1 MKLPEIES
9 DLFFYEHKSKKA
21 NTITT
26 ILIFVAAI
34 ALFVVSSC
42 APANQA
48 PRSAPTMSDS
58 ADLPVDEAVYLIKG
72 KIAADLESFTRQV
85 EPMQAYARPNYA
97 TLTGPVIDGKT
108 LLTIEIEYIG
118 SDKDEAIRW
127 VSRGQT
133 LAIKCVDSKC
143 QVLRP
148 GMIVEFMCRRQYEAL
163 ARSEDEAWDVERLA
177 TWEVDY
183 CRLKTGVIEFSE
195 VEQ

>member
-85 EPMQAYARPNYA
+85 EPMQAY
-97 TLTGPVIDGKT
+97 
-108 LLTIEIEYIG
+108 EIGRAACRE
-118 SDKDEAIRW
+118 
-127 VSRGQT
+127 RG
-133 LAIKCVDSKC
+133 
-143 QVLRP
+143 
-148 GMIVEFMCRRQYEAL
+148 
-163 ARSEDEAWDVERLA
+163 
-177 TWEVDY
+177 
-183 CRLKTGVIEFSE
+183 
-195 VEQ
+195 